1 MATGTPDYV
10 SLTPVAKN
18 LSDVAVLVQAWKKAH
33 SYIRS
38 HNWYADSLELDI
50 SSLRLHQLVSE
61 WSKLLTPENVR
72 GFKPDPMRLVPAPK
86 THAWSMEGGWKPA
99 KDDETGEL
107 KLRPLAHLTIR
118 DQTLSM
124 AVLICLANIVE
135 TIQGDPATPVTAS
148 NRTKIVSY
156 GHRLVAKWQE
166 CRATFR
172 WGNAKLYRQ
181 YFEDYQQFVHRPER
195 IRQELFPQGGSWA
208 IVQADLTQFYDLIP
222 RATLIKRLST
232 LARKEYGKDGTDSGF
247 FEAVKRLFDW
257 TWAEEDVE
265 PALSLCKNDNASGLP
280 QGLAASGFFA
290 NAYLLDFD
298 NALVRLLGKRPK
310 GFNWRILDYC
320 RYVDDMRFV
329 IDLEDHDLPSFESEF
344 KTFLKG
350 LLEAKA
356 PGLLL
361 NEKKTQVM
369 YGNSHSPNVPVAE
382 AMQSVNNAVSGP
394 LDVETARHALEML
407 DGLLAVSNS
416 RQNQAVPTGTGQD
429 DTLRRILS
437 VEPDVRNDT
446 LERFVAHRW
455 RRVFR
460 SLRLM
465 ADADDLTDTTL
476 NVGRPLLDQRAKTFS
491 VTLLRKWILD
501 PSNVRLL
508 RVSLDLFP
516 SSEHLAVV
524 LTFLRSYLTA
534 SSSPTKERLVCEYV
548 AAELLRAGAT
558 ETGFVRDDDELPT
571 GIDIAEYRK
580 LLADFATERL
590 DSAVDHSSWYLQQ
603 QALLCLAVFHQ
614 CRNEEATQPGPNYWY
629 VELHHVL
636 AGRWPMTPKGKHEVA
651 FNAIPLI
658 VIAHQITGDTDRCAT
673 ILAEWIQRSEPD
685 EVQKRIG
692 AYLSEDTELLQGTLN
707 QLPAHS
713 KEFWLERCRTIGY
726 LPSTKAHFW
735 KPQENKTTPV
745 RLLDVL
751 SAELNPFQQE
761 TAALRLASE
770 LAAQWSKI
778 DNRTTPDLLT
788 PARVSILCKSW
799 RKLEDP
805 TATLQANDFQIT
817 ILPAEEVPDR
827 RFKVPRWCASTRRWR
842 VEVGQVLRAAILGQP
857 DFSRTYRA
865 APVIQGVR
873 KYRGTSTSWY
883 KRKHGLL
890 NERQG
895 LGDRLL
901 PMSPWMSEFLSRL
914 LDWPGMQARRELVK
928 LRENFSPH
936 HLHNCISKRLAELAK
951 NYCRLSKMP
960 LYTFPVPELA
970 KATVTGKLKVAIVQ
984 TAMPSQRHFTKAE
997 VELNEPAFRRQ
1008 HRRHLSAM
1016 LRLLLKTLEVRRGYS
1031 DSDEHVDL
1039 VLFPE
1044 LSVHVDDVFL
1054 LTRFA
1059 DSAKCMVFCGLVFH
1073 PMPRNPK
1080 KLINSGL
1087 WILPVRT
1094 AEGRALHF
1102 IEQGKWNL
1110 TPDEEALEITPF
1122 RPCQWLIEAR
1132 SNTNKPWRLSAAICY
1147 DATDLSLA
1155 ADLRNA
1161 SDAFIVSALNR
1172 DIGTFD
1178 AMVTALH
1185 YHMFQHVVLVNSA
1198 EFGGSTA
1205 QAPYSEHYNKVIVH
1219 HHGMDQPVVSV
1230 IELDFAMFR
1239 GRRSKNKNDDS
1250 KKSGGRGK
1258 TKFPP
1263 AGVDR

>member
-1 MATGTPDYV
+1 MLLP
-10 SLTPVAKN
+10 L
-18 LSDVAVLVQAWKKAH
+18 LLVQAWKKAH
-33 SYIRS
+33 AYIRS

-50 SSLRLHQLVSE
+50 SSLRLRQLIAD
-61 WSKLLTPENVR
+61 WSKLLTPDAVAA
-72 GFKPDPMRLVPAPK
+72 FKPDPMRLVPAPK
-86 THAWSMEGGWKPA
+86 TCKWKMDDGWKPV
-99 KDDETGEL
+99 DDDEL
-107 KLRPLAHLTIR
+107 KLRPLAHLSIR

-124 AVLICLANIVE
+124 AGLICLADLVE
-135 TIQGDPATPVTAS
+135 TVQGDPTTPVTAT
-148 NRTKIVSY
+148 NRAKIVSY
-156 GHRLVAKWQE
+156 GHRLVAKWQDG
-166 CRATFR
+166 RAAFR

-208 IVQADLTQFYDLIP
+208 VVQADLTQFYDLIP
-222 RATLIKRLST
+222 RPTLIKRLEA
-232 LARKEYGKDGTDSGF
+232 LVRKAYGRPQTDSSF
-247 FEAVKRLFDW
+247 FVALERLFDW
-257 TWAEEDVE
+257 SWLEEDVG
-265 PALSLCKNDNASGLP
+265 PALALCKNKNSSGLP

-298 NALVRLLGKRPK
+298 KKLVALFGKRPRGYK
-310 GFNWRILDYC
+310 WRLFDYC

-329 IDLEDHDLPSFESEF
+329 VDLEDHDLDSFESDF
-344 KTFLKG
+344 KAFLKG

-382 AMQSVNNAVSGP
+382 AMQAVNNSVSGP
-394 LDVETARHALEML
+394 LDVETAKHALEML
-407 DGLLAVSNS
+407 DGLLAVSSS
-416 RQNQAVPTGTGQD
+416 RQRQVAPTGTGQD
-429 DTLRRILS
+429 DVLRRILS

-460 SLRLM
+460 SLRVM

-476 NVGRPLLDQRAKTFS
+476 NVGRVLLDQRAKTFA
-491 VTLLRKWILD
+491 VELLRKWILD

-516 SSEHLAVV
+516 SHEHLAVV
-524 LTFLRSYLTA
+524 LTFLRSYLDA
-534 SSSPTKERLVCEYV
+534 PNAPTKERLVCEYV
-548 AAELLRAGAT
+548 AAEILRAGAT
-558 ETGFVRDDDELPT
+558 ETGFVRDGDELPS
-571 GIDIAEYRK
+571 GINITEYRR
-580 LLADFATERL
+580 LLAEFAAEQL
-590 DSAVDHSSWYLQQ
+590 DSAKGLSSWYLQQ
-603 QALLCLAVFHQ
+603 QALLCLAVFHE
-614 CRNEEATQPGPNYWY
+614 CRSDEVTHPGPNYWY
-629 VELHHVL
+629 AELHQIL
-636 AGRWPMTPKGKHEVA
+636 AGHWPTTPDGENESS
-651 FNAIPLI
+651 FTAIPLI
-658 VIAHQITGDTDRCAT
+658 LIAHQIAGDTETCAS
-673 ILAEWIQRSEPD
+673 ILAGWIQRSQPD
-685 EVQKRIG
+685 EIQKRIG
-692 AYLSEDTELLQGTLN
+692 VYISEDTHLLQATLN
-707 QLPAHS
+707 QLSPHG
-713 KEFWLERCRTIGY
+713 KTFWQERCITIGY
-726 LPSTKAHFW
+726 LPSAKAHFW
-735 KPQENKTTPV
+735 KPQENKNSPV

-751 SAELNPFQQE
+751 SAEINPFQQE
-761 TAALRLASE
+761 TAALRLAKE
-770 LAAQWSKI
+770 LTAQWSKL
-778 DNRTTPDLLT
+778 DRRTDPGLLT
-788 PARVSILCKSW
+788 PARVSVLCKSW
-799 RKLEDP
+799 NKLADP
-805 TATLQANDFQIT
+805 TAPLLEKEFQVT
-817 ILPAEEVPDR
+817 ILPGEEIADR
-827 RFKVPRWCASTRRWR
+827 RFQVPRWCPIARHWR

-857 DFSRTYRA
+857 DFSKTYWA
-865 APVIQGVR
+865 TPVIQGVR
-873 KYRGTSTSWY
+873 KYRGTSTSWF

-914 LDWPGMQARRELVK
+914 LSWPGMQARRELVS
-928 LRENFSPH
+928 LRENFSPQ
-936 HLHNCISKRLAELAK
+936 HLLNCINKRVAELAK

-960 LYTFPVPELA
+960 LYTFPVPDLA
-970 KATVTGKLKVAIVQ
+970 KATITGKLKVAVVQ
-984 TAMPSQRHFTKAE
+984 TAMPSQGDFTAADLQ
-997 VELNEPAFRRQ
+997 LNEPSFRRQ

-1016 LRLLLKTLEVRRGYS
+1016 LRLLLKTLDVRKGYR
-1031 DSDEHVDL
+1031 DTDEHIDL

-1044 LSVHVDDVFL
+1044 LSVHSDDVSL

-1073 PMPRNPK
+1073 PMPRRPTK
-1080 KLINSGL
+1080 IINSGL

-1094 AEGRALHF
+1094 AEGRSLHF

-1110 TPDEEALEITPF
+1110 TPEETALGITPF

-1132 SNTNKPWRLSAAICY
+1132 SDTNKPWRLSAAICY

-1178 AMVTALH
+1178 AMVSALH

-1230 IELDFAMFR
+1230 IELDLSMFR
-1239 GRRSKNKNDDS
+1239 GRPSKYPTETS
-1250 KKSGGRGK
+1250 KKVTGRGK
-1258 TKFPP
+1258 TKYPP
-1263 AGVDR
+1263 AGVHR